1 MKDYY
6 KILDLNKNC
15 TEDEIKKKYKILAIK
30 NHPDKGGDENKFKDI
45 SEAYQVLIDPVKRLN
60 QDNNNISNIN
70 SIVNANKLFQAFFSE
85 RNNNIFNYKQS
96 FISNNANI
104 NANLNINELLNN
116 MSIDNNNCV
125 NEIRNIYMFQDKK
138 LEKIIQNNNGI
149 KTEIIIETNLKTGE
163 KKQRLRQIR

>member
-45 SEAYQVLIDPVKRLN
+45 SEAYQVLVDPVKRLN
-60 QDNNNISNIN
+60 YDNNNISNIN
-70 SIVNANKLFQAFFSE
+70 SIVNANELFQAFFSG
-85 RNNNIFNYKQS
+85 RNNNIFNCKQS
-96 FISNNANI
+96 FVTNNS
-104 NANLNINELLNN
+104 NINELFNN
-116 MSIDNNNCV
+116 ISINNNNCV
-125 NEIRNIYMFQDKK
+125 NEVRNIYMFQDKK
-138 LEKIIQNNNGI
+138 LEKIIQTNNGI

>member
-45 SEAYQVLIDPVKRLN
+45 SEAYQVLVDPVKRLN
-60 QDNNNISNIN
+60 YDNNNISNIN
-70 SIVNANKLFQAFFSE
+70 SIVNANELFQAFFSG

-96 FISNNANI
+96 FINNNANI
-104 NANLNINELLNN
+104 NANLNINELFNN

>member
-45 SEAYQVLIDPVKRLN
+45 SEAYQVLVDPVKRLN
-60 QDNNNISNIN
+60 YDNNNISNIN
-70 SIVNANKLFQAFFSE
+70 SIVNANELFQAFFSE

-96 FISNNANI
+96 FVTNNS
-104 NANLNINELLNN
+104 NINELFNN
-116 MSIDNNNCV
+116 ISINNNCV
-125 NEIRNIYMFQDKK
+125 NEVRNIYMFQDKK